1 VDHDG
6 RRRAA
11 HRGVPPDL
19 CWLLVPLA
27 VEIGWQLHLRSDW
40 GELPVRTGKENVGTP
55 VVGVVRTLLD
65 VDDATA
71 HPVWEAERLA
81 VLALLVWAGLRL
93 RRSALPEGVRVAW
106 VLAAL
111 LAASLGGWTYDV
123 QFLRAVNEAIGLSL
137 LVLLVD
143 RGRISGLLLSGAAL
157 LSVFVGRTYTTV
169 L

>member
-1 VDHDG
+1 
-6 RRRAA
+6 
-11 HRGVPPDL
+11 
-19 CWLLVPLA
+19 
-27 VEIGWQLHLRSDW
+27 
-40 GELPVRTGKENVGTP
+40 
-55 VVGVVRTLLD
+55 
-65 VDDATA
+65 
-71 HPVWEAERLA
+71 
-81 VLALLVWAGLRL
+81 
-93 RRSALPEGVRVAW
+93 VAW

-111 LAASLGGWTYDV
+111 LAVSLGGWTYDV